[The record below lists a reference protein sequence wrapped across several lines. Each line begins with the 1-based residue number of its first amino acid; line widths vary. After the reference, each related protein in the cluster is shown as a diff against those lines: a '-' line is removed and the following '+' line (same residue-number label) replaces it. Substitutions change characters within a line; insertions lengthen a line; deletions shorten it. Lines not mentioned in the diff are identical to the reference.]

1 MIDMS
6 TASPELLRALAAL
19 NALIDLAISYS
30 CWCRIAKMS
39 RETTLK
45 RFRFNYS
52 LLTAAAFASA
62 GSPWFFGEWPGPA
75 LLLLSAAVLAF
86 LGVGYRNWAEGPPD
100 YARSSPVPLDEA
112 VPLKGHR

>member
-6 TASPELLRALAAL
+6 TASPELRYVLAAL
-19 NALIDLAISYS
+19 NALVDLAISYS

-39 RETTLK
+39 RDTTLK
-45 RFRFNYS
+45 RFRLNYS

-62 GSPWFFGEWPGPA
+62 LSPLFFGEWPGPA
-75 LLLLSAAVLAF
+75 LLLLSIAVLAF
-86 LGVGYRNWAEGPPD
+86 LGVGYRNWSEGPPE

-112 VPLKGHR
+112 AALKGHR